1 MTQYNVFLFK
11 ETNHHYSARKEA
23 LYKIL
28 MESVMSYTMLL
39 PSEIEAKSLIPAIRA
54 ILAKK
59 LIKEYDLK
67 EEVVANVLGITQ
79 AAVSN
84 YLRGTRGDVELI
96 SKLGSLHEVM
106 RMVDDIARDLSTNK
120 AYTPNTMA
128 KLIELFNYMR
138 YTFII
143 CDVHHRIES
152 NIDEQVCEHC
162 KGTLMGASI

>member
-1 MTQYNVFLFK
+1 MKFLI
-11 ETNHHYSARKEA
+11 AD
-23 LYKIL
+23 
-28 MESVMSYTMLL
+28 TMLL
-39 PSEIEAKSLIPAIRA
+39 PSEIEAKSMIPAIRA

-59 LIKEYDLK
+59 LIKDYDLK
-67 EEVVANVLGITQ
+67 EEVVAKVLGITQ

-84 YLRGTRGDVELI
+84 YLRGTRGDNELI
-96 SKLGSLHEVM
+96 SNLSSFHEVM

-120 AYTPNTMA
+120 AYTPITMS

-143 CDVHHRIES
+143 CDAHHRIES

-162 KGTLMGASI
+162 KGILTGARI